1 MKDPRD
7 INGDGVVSLDEALA
21 NLQVPVENVPAPVE
35 ETPTPIEVV
44 TTPEITTEASEIVV
58 EFKGASQ
65 AFDSPDGPQTVIKS
79 IDLKASGTEVIAL
92 LGPSGC
98 GKSTLLRMI
107 SGMHPLGV
115 QMPTAGTCEINGEAV
130 IHPHDD
136 VVTAFQTAVLA
147 PWLTILDN
155 VKLSFTPTTFDPGRK
170 LPHRMKDWLADRLEN
185 TALSGKVQR
194 SKGGQ
199 EIHDRSVEILQQV
212 GLGDALGKYPHQLSG
227 GMKQRAAL
235 ACKLVVRPPVLCMD
249 EPFSKLDPG
258 LREEMKDLFRELKS
272 EYPCLTFL
280 VTHYVDEALAL
291 ADRVVI
297 LSTRPATVFT
307 EIVLPKN
314 RPSNWSETPEYAIFE
329 ETILSAMREAAN
341 GTHGEVVVTL

>member
-1 MKDPRD
+1 MNDPRD
-7 INGDGVVSLDEALA
+7 LNGDGVVSLQEALA
-21 NLQVPVENVPAPVE
+21 NLQTPLVPGPAPVLETAPESLPE
-35 ETPTPIEVV
+35 E
-44 TTPEITTEASEIVV
+44 PEFVV
-58 EFKGASQ
+58 EFKEASQ
-65 AFDSPDGPQTVIKS
+65 SFDTPEGPLTIIKS

-107 SGMHPLGV
+107 SGMHPLNT
-115 QMPTAGTCEINGEAV
+115 QMPTTGTCEINGEAV

-155 VKLSFTPTTFDPGRK
+155 VKLSFTPKTFAPDRGFARR
-170 LPHRMKDWLADRLEN
+170 LMDWAADRVEN
-185 TALSGKVQR
+185 TPLAGKIPR
-194 SKGGQ
+194 SEGGQ
-199 EIHDRSVEILQQV
+199 EIHDRSVEILKQV
-212 GLGDALGKYPHQLSG
+212 GLGDDLDKYPHQLSG

-258 LREEMKDLFRELKS
+258 LRDEMKNLFRDLKNL
-272 EYPCLTFL
+272 YPSLTFL
-280 VTHYVDEALAL
+280 VTHYVDEALSL

-307 EIVLPKN
+307 EIPLPKN
-314 RPSNWSETPEYAIFE
+314 RPEGWEKTPEYAILE

-341 GTHGEVVVTL
+341 GEHGEVIVTL